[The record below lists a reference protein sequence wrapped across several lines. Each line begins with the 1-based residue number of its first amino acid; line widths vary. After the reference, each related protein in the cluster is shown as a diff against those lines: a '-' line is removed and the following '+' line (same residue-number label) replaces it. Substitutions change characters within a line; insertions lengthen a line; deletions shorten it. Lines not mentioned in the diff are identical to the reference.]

1 MPEFY
6 LICYKNLIWSN
17 FHSSENLL
25 DLPWDDVFMVFGIDN
40 SFIIFGW
47 IFTYWPCSVN
57 FVVAWWHSWAIGI
70 KTSVESRRVI
80 KHRGMRSPFLLKK
93 TSLKTQN
100 KILEYFLMWLDNSYH
115 IYKPQSL
122 KKQFETKMQLMHRVF
137 GAHEKHSTES
147 IALLFFLTAFPF
159 HSVEIWQKKMKNLH
173 W

>member
-1 MPEFY
+1 MEDCLYYQCKFALHRYATFWLNWRVNKYIWGVLIFKKLPEFY

-25 DLPWDDVFMVFGIDN
+25 DLPWDDFFMVFGIDN

-80 KHRGMRSPFLLKK
+80 KHRGMKLSFLFK
-93 TSLKTQN
+93 N
-100 KILEYFLMWLDNSYH
+100 PPEN
-115 IYKPQSL
+115 
-122 KKQFETKMQLMHRVF
+122 TK
-137 GAHEKHSTES
+137 
-147 IALLFFLTAFPF
+147 
-159 HSVEIWQKKMKNLH
+159 
-173 W
+173 